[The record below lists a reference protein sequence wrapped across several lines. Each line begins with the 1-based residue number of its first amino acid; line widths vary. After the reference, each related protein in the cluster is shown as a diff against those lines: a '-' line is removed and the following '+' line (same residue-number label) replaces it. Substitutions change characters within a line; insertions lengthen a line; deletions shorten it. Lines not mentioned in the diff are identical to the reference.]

1 MKVGNQRLKRETRE
15 EGKKI
20 EGWEDKSKEEEK
32 GGGKEK
38 TEGDNFELLWF
49 RRVG

>member
-1 MKVGNQRLKRETRE
+1 MKVGNQRLKSETWE
-15 EGKKI
+15 

-38 TEGDNFELLWF
+38 TEGDNSELLWF